1 MKIFIKFVA
10 GLLAVSFFA
19 SCAREPRWVL
29 VWEETF
35 DGEVLDSTVWSR
47 IPRGRADW
55 ANTQSLD
62 ERCLELK
69 DGILYLKGIVNDD
82 RTKDTAAFLTGG
94 IWSKGKYAFR
104 GGRIEVCAKLQAAQG
119 AWPAI
124 WMLPFEQRAG
134 WPHDGEID
142 LMERLNYDS
151 IVYQTVH
158 SHYTYDLGIKDYP
171 AHGGTASID
180 PDDYNVYGVDIWPD
194 SLGFNVNGVRTFC
207 YTKIRTDEEGQFP
220 FDVPQYLLIDM
231 QLGGQWVGPVDAG
244 DLPVEMQVDWVK
256 HYQWK

>member
-1 MKIFIKFVA
+1 MKRFIKFVA

-29 VWEETF
+29 AWEETF

-104 GGRIEVCAKLQAAQG
+104 GGRIEVRAKLQAAQG

-171 AHGGTASID
+171 VHGGTASID

-194 SLGFNVNGVRTFC
+194 SLVFHVNGVRTFC
-207 YTKIRTDEEGQFP
+207 YPKIRTDEEGQFP

-244 DLPVEMQVDWVK
+244 DLPVEMQVDWVR

>member
-1 MKIFIKFVA
+1 MKNFIKFVA
-10 GLLAVSFFA
+10 GLLAVSFFT
-19 SCAREPRWVL
+19 SCARDPRWVL

-69 DGILYLKGIVNDD
+69 DGVLYLKGIVNDD

-142 LMERLNYDS
+142 LMERLNHDS

-171 AHGGTASID
+171 VHGGTAPIV
-180 PDDYNVYGVDIWPD
+180 PDGYNVYGVDIWPD
-194 SLGFNVNGVRTFC
+194 SLVFYVNGVRTFC
-207 YTKIRTDEEGQFP
+207 YPKIRTDEEGQFP
-220 FDVPQYLLIDM
+220 FDVSQYLLIDM

-244 DLPVEMQVDWVK
+244 DLPAEMQVDWVR